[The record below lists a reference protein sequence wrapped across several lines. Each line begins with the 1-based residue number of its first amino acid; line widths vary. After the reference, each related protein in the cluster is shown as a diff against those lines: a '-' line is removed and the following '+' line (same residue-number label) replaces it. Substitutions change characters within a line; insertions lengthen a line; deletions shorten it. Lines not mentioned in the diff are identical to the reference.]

1 MLVVTS
7 VSAGGLL
14 VFINIKPDMR
24 WKCHNDH
31 NKTIHLEITKKLS
44 QRNDDKE
51 METKKL
57 WQRNYHKE
65 MTNKWWWQGGQPLP
79 QLGDRPLLHPARLPD
94 QDVCQEP
101 SSQVKT
107 VKNFPLSHLSFTRN
121 PISSQGIC
129 SEDGVA
135 DIGRK
140 LGDDRSLPVVEKE
153 SKSHPKSGS
162 RKLKHNLSGEKIA
175 PKIYI

>member
-1 MLVVTS
+1 MTTKKWRQR
-7 VSAGGLL
+7 
-14 VFINIKPDMR
+14 NYDK
-24 WKCHNDH
+24 
-31 NKTIHLEITKKLS
+31 EITIKK
-44 QRNDDKE
+44 
-51 METKKL
+51 
-57 WQRNYHKE
+57 WQRNGDDRVDNLFPNSVIVLSCILLAFQIRTYAR
-65 MTNKWWWQGGQPLP
+65 NPPLRSK
-79 QLGDRPLLHPARLPD
+79 QF
-94 QDVCQEP
+94 
-101 SSQVKT
+101 KT
-107 VKNFPLSHLSFTRN
+107 SPLSHLSFTRN